1 MDITLNIIYLISTVA
16 FVIGLKYL
24 GHPATAKKGNLI
36 SAAGMVLAIIGTL
49 FLHDF
54 EVPTINYILIGAALF
69 VGAVLGWIIAM
80 KVAMTKMPE
89 LVSLFN
95 GFGGGSALLIGLVE
109 FSKIVGVDTAEKP
122 SAAIIATILA
132 AVAIGSITFTGS
144 LVAWA
149 KLNGS
154 MKDLRLPKY
163 NLINNILF
171 LVLVAFSA
179 YIVVINTDS
188 LLLVYVLL
196 IASLIYGYL
205 FVAPIGGADMPVVIS
220 LLNSLTGI
228 AAAITGVLYG
238 NMVMIV
244 GGILVGSAGLIL
256 TFVMCNAMNRSLSN
270 VIFGAF
276 GGEDAVAGPGGKT
289 GGTIKKTTASDS
301 AVLLN
306 YASKVVIVPG
316 YGLAVAQA
324 QHVIHELEELLT
336 KKGVDVSYAIHPVA
350 GRMPG
355 HMNVLLAES
364 NVDYDK
370 LVEMDDINPQFPN
383 TDVVLVVGAN
393 DVVNPAAHNDPSSP
407 IYGMPILDV
416 ENAKHIIV
424 NKRSMNVGYAGI
436 QNELFFNQK
445 TSMLFGDAKDALTKL
460 VQELKNM

>member
-1 MDITLNIIYLISTVA
+1 MSITLSIIYLISTIT
-16 FVIGLKYL
+16 FVIGLKML
-24 GHPATAKKGNLI
+24 GHPETAKKGNFI
-36 SAAGMVLAIIGTL
+36 AAVGMVLAIIGTI

-54 EVPTINYILIGAALF
+54 TVSNINYILIGAALF
-69 VGAVLGWIIAM
+69 VGSLIGWLIAM
-80 KVAMTKMPE
+80 KVEMTKMPE

-95 GFGGGSALLIGLVE
+95 GFGGASAMLIGLVE
-109 FSKIVGVDTAEKP
+109 YGNNSGDIAQTSTVI
-122 SAAIIATILA
+122 AAII
-132 AVAIGSITFTGS
+132 IGSITFSGS
-144 LVAWA
+144 LVAFG

-154 MKDLRLPKY
+154 LKDIRLPKY
-163 NLINNILF
+163 NLINNVLF
-171 LVLVAFSA
+171 LGLVAFGA
-179 YIVVINTDS
+179 YIVMGGASST
-188 LLLVYVLL
+188 LL
-196 IASLIYGYL
+196 IYALLFASLIYGLL
-205 FVAPIGGADMPVVIS
+205 FVFPIGGADMPVVIS

-238 NMVMIV
+238 NMVMLV

-256 TFVMCNAMNRSLSN
+256 TFVMCEGMNRSLSN

-276 GGEDAVAGPGGKT
+276 GGDAVVAGATGKT

-306 YASKVVIVPG
+306 YANKVVIVPG

-324 QHVIHELEELLT
+324 QHVIHELEQVLT
-336 KKGVDVSYAIHPVA
+336 EKGVDVSYAIHPVA

-370 LVEMDDINPQFPN
+370 LIEMDDINPQFPN

-416 ENAKHIIV
+416 ENSKHIIV
-424 NKRSMNVGYAGI
+424 NKRTMNAGYAGI
-436 QNELFFNQK
+436 QNELFFNTK
-445 TSMLFGDAKDALTKL
+445 TSMLFGDAKSALTEL
-460 VQELKNM
+460 VSELKNM

>member
-1 MDITLNIIYLISTVA
+1 MTITLSIIYLITTIT
-16 FVIGLKYL
+16 FVIGLKML
-24 GHPATAKKGNLI
+24 GHPETAKKGNLI
-36 SAAGMVLAIIGTL
+36 SGIGMGLAIVATI

-54 EVPTINYILIGAALF
+54 EVPSINYILIGVALLI
-69 VGAVLGWIIAM
+69 GTVLGYLIAM

-109 FSKIVGVDTAEKP
+109 FGYNSTDATQTSTII
-122 SAAIIATILA
+122 AAII
-132 AVAIGSITFTGS
+132 IGSLTFTGS
-144 LVAWA
+144 LIAWA

-154 MKDLRLPKY
+154 MKDIRLPKY
-163 NLINNILF
+163 NLINNLVILA
-171 LVLVAFSA
+171 LLAFGA
-179 YIVVINTDS
+179 YIVMYDS
-188 LLLVYVLL
+188 TNLMLIYLLLA
-196 IASLIYGYL
+196 ASLVYGVL
-205 FVAPIGGADMPVVIS
+205 FVIPIGGADMPVVIS

-228 AAAITGVLYG
+228 AAAITGILYG
-238 NMVMIV
+238 NMVMMV

-256 TFVMCNAMNRSLSN
+256 TFVMCKAMNRSLSN
-270 VIFGAF
+270 VVFGAF
-276 GGEDAVAGPGGKT
+276 GGGETAMAAVGKT

-301 AVLLN
+301 AILLN

-364 NVDYDK
+364 NVSYDK
-370 LVEMDDINPQFPN
+370 LIEMDNINPQFPN

-424 NKRSMNVGYAGI
+424 NKRSMNAGYAGI
-436 QNELFFNQK
+436 ENELFFNQK
-445 TSMLFGDAKDALTKL
+445 TSMLFGDAKSALTEL
-460 VQELKNM
+460 VNELKNM